1 MNDEGVNMFL
11 FAVHR
16 SSSLA
21 GVGTIKYPLMA
32 PHRSSHPAS
41 GLPGCVSI
49 ARCCVLFPPCVFHW
63 CRVYF
68 IGRAACVVSFICRL
82 VVFGRVGSQAWRGC
96 GSSELESGGW
106 GGEKLRWAQYEV
118 VRSQVPQLPSGLGNL
133 TRWWEAPMSW
143 QQNDEKVWWAQYE
156 VVRRTNELQT
166 ELEVRSRSEKL
177 RIREAKKSN

>member
-1 MNDEGVNMFL
+1 MNDKGVNMFL

-118 VRSQVPQLPSGLGNL
+118 VRSSNELNM
-133 TRWWEAPMSW
+133 RWWE
-143 QQNDEKVWWAQYE
+143 
-156 VVRRTNELQT
+156 VRFPNCQVGWGTWLGG
-166 ELEVRSRSEKL
+166 EKL
-177 RIREAKKSN
+177 QWADGKMMKRCGELNMRWWEGQMNSGQG